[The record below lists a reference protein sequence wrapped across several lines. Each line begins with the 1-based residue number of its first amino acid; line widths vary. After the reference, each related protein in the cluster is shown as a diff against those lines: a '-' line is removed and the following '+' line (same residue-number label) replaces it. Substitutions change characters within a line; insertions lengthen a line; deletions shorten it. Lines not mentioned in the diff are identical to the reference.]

1 VLVAVAVVVVALAVV
16 RGPQDVA
23 RDLEVGLADARLGAR
38 PGLERGGEG
47 EVGLRDFAVCFL
59 EARVAGLEGW
69 GALEGW
75 RGRGAG
81 RGGGGGEGQ
90 GEVVVGRGGGAR
102 GAGAR
107 PAGQSPQAAVH
118 GFH

>member
-1 VLVAVAVVVVALAVV
+1 MAV

-38 PGLERGGEG
+38 PGLEGGGEG
-47 EVGLRDFAVCFL
+47 EVGLRDFAVRFL

-81 RGGGGGEGQ
+81 RGGVGGEGEGE
-90 GEVVVGRGGGAR
+90 GEVVGGRGGGAR
-102 GAGAR
+102 GAVAR
-107 PAGQSPQAAVH
+107 PVGQSPQAAVH